1 MEFAPFRTQEEKYV
15 ICFDTMGQDRQFTD
29 KEKAFVFETMKR
41 FKDIWEKE
49 ERDNLTADR
58 DRKLSIL
65 GEDKELQ
72 EKAEEEAN

>member
-1 MEFAPFRTQEEKYV
+1 
-15 ICFDTMGQDRQFTD
+15 MGQDREFTD

-41 FKDIWEKE
+41 FRDIWEKE

-58 DRKLSIL
+58 DRKLAIL

-72 EKAEEEAN
+72 EKAEEEATQQMND